1 MNIFY
6 KRILNLVVGHSYFK
20 DGFDR
25 FVKLYPTAATE
36 TLLRNGKMLFKRLPN
51 GITILYRTTDDEET
65 PLAELEKTQVF
76 TFCIKAENQAGLLN
90 ITNLDESAEKTYG
103 AGKIVYL
110 TNNPASASTN
120 QNNPEILTNQII
132 DSLKGP
138 LFTYQFAINGNPGN
152 VVMIVADEQG
162 NPVSVGKDSE
172 GVPFPLK
179 INLTANSNNLFVQ
192 QVDLR
197 SQKTGRYRISILN
210 QDETITLKTEEIYV
224 DGQLEKDNILG
235 IVEIKYDS
243 VTNHLYGEIEE
254 YKLQFRFTETYWKY
268 FFVNKSRNIDFAT
281 DSLVINDSGNVNGGP
296 YQINNFQK
304 VYASIKIAAK
314 TAGQTGNNIS
324 MEYSGAAAF
333 SVVLFSGKTLSGG
346 AVGVNAEGIIT
357 LINNEIDGY
366 SVKIGAV
373 TFTEG
378 ADFEKGT
385 TSDETALN
393 LVDAINGDGTVAVS
407 ASLLKHDILVNNL
420 QTLVFGSLQ
429 KIPFYEVPKLKIEL
443 RKKSDNQVIIANLPN
458 PSHNGIKKLF
468 ADRFESEVYV
478 FI

>member
-1 MNIFY
+1 MNINY
-6 KRILNLVVGHSYFK
+6 KRIMNLVVGHSYFK

-25 FVKLYPTAATE
+25 FVKLYPTIATE
-36 TLLRNGKMLFKRLPN
+36 VLMRNGKMLFKRLPN
-51 GITILYRTTDDEET
+51 GITILYRTLDDEET
-65 PLAELEKTQVF
+65 PLAELEKDQIF
-76 TFCIKAENQAGLLN
+76 TFFVKAENQAGLLN
-90 ITNLDESAEKTYG
+90 ITNLDESSEKIYA
-103 AGKIVYL
+103 AGKIVCF
-110 TNNPASASTN
+110 TNNPALASVN

-138 LFTYQFAINGNPGN
+138 LFTYQIAINGNPGN
-152 VVMIVADEQG
+152 VVMIVSDENG

-179 INLTANSNNLFVQ
+179 MNLTANSNNLFIQ

-243 VTNHLYGEIEE
+243 VTSHLYGENEE

-281 DSLVINDSGNVNGGP
+281 DSLVIADAGVLNGTP
-296 YQINNFQK
+296 YQINNFRK
-304 VYASIKIAAK
+304 VYSAIKLVAK
-314 TAGQTGNNIS
+314 NSGPSGNAIV
-324 MEYSGAAAF
+324 MEYSGDGSFPA
-333 SVVLFSGKTLSGG
+333 VIFSGKTLSGG
-346 AVGVNAEGIIT
+346 TVGANAEGIIT
-357 LINNEIDGY
+357 IINNDIDGY
-366 SVKIGAV
+366 SIKIGTV

-393 LVDAINGDGTVAVS
+393 LVDAINGDGTVTVS

>member
-1 MNIFY
+1 M
-6 KRILNLVVGHSYFK
+6 NLVVGHSYFK

-25 FVKLYPTAATE
+25 FVKLYPTATTE

-51 GITILYRTTDDEET
+51 GITILYRTLDDEET

-76 TFCIKAENQAGLLN
+76 TFYVKAENQASLLN
-90 ITNLDESAEKTYG
+90 ITNLDESAEKIYA
-103 AGKIVYL
+103 AGKIVCF
-110 TNNPASASTN
+110 TNNPASASAN

-138 LFTYQFAINGNPGN
+138 LFSYQFAINGNPGN
-152 VVMIVADEQG
+152 VVMIVTDEQG
-162 NPVSVGKDSE
+162 NPVSVGKDSN

-179 INLTANSNNLFVQ
+179 INLTANSNNLFIQ

-254 YKLQFRFTETYWKY
+254 YKLQFRFNETYWKY
-268 FFVNKSRNIDFAT
+268 FFVNKSSNIDFAT

-304 VYASIKIAAK
+304 VYSSIKIAAK
-314 TAGQTGNNIS
+314 TAGQAGNNIS
-324 MEYSGAAAF
+324 MEYSGAVAF
-333 SVVLFSGKTLSGG
+333 PAVLFSGKTLSGG
-346 AVGVNAEGIIT
+346 AVGANAEGIIT
-357 LINNEIDGY
+357 IINNEIDGY
-366 SVKIGAV
+366 SIKIGAV

-385 TSDETALN
+385 TSDDTALN
-393 LVDAINGDGTVAVS
+393 LVDAINGDVTVAVS

-443 RKKSDNQVIIANLPN
+443 RKKSDNQMIIANLPN

>member
-1 MNIFY
+1 MNINY
-6 KRILNLVVGHSYFK
+6 KRIMNLVVGHSYFK

-25 FVKLYPTAATE
+25 FVKLYPTVVTE
-36 TLLRNGKMLFKRLPN
+36 ALLRNGKMLFKRLPN

-103 AGKIVYL
+103 AGKIVYF
-110 TNNPASASTN
+110 TNHPASASTN

-138 LFTYQFAINGNPGN
+138 LFTYQFSINGNPGN

-162 NPVSVGKDSE
+162 NPVSVGKDSD

-179 INLTANSNNLFVQ
+179 INLTAKSNNLFVQ

-210 QDETITLKTEEIYV
+210 QDETVTLKTEEIYV

-243 VTNHLYGEIEE
+243 VTNHLYGATEE
-254 YKLQFRFTETYWKY
+254 YKLQFRFNETYWKY

-281 DSLVINDSGNVNGGP
+281 DSLVITDSGNVNGGP

-304 VYASIKIAAK
+304 VYSSIKIIAK
-314 TAGQTGNNIS
+314 TAGPAGNNIS
-324 MEYSGAAAF
+324 MEYSGIAAF
-333 SVVLFSGKTLSGG
+333 SAVLFSGETLSGG
-346 AVGVNAEGIIT
+346 ATGAKAEGIIT
-357 LINNEIDGY
+357 IINNDITGY
-366 SVKIGAV
+366 SIKIGAV

-378 ADFEKGT
+378 TDFEKGT
-385 TSDETALN
+385 TSDDTALN
-393 LVDAINGDGTVAVS
+393 LVNAINGDGTVVVS

-420 QTLVFGSLQ
+420 QTVVYGSLQ

-468 ADRFESEVYV
+468 AGRFESEVYV